1 MVKLNFIFLNSESSQ
16 QQQQQ
21 AITAQLQ
28 ADGVGGGED
37 PHRVTP
43 IPEEMNAH
51 HEAAIVEGKK
61 TKDNDEEMHIIP
73 YQTN

>member
-1 MVKLNFIFLNSESSQ
+1 MNSESSQQQ

-61 TKDNDEEMHIIP
+61 MKDNDEEMHIIP

>member
-1 MVKLNFIFLNSESSQ
+1 MNSESSQQQ

-43 IPEEMNAH
+43 IPEEMAH
-51 HEAAIVEGKK
+51 HEAIVEGKK